1 MFKMLRQKLRSMYSL
16 RKLMSVLIT
25 IAMIIT
31 VVITNA
37 LSREDA
43 KEQIEELFDA
53 QMLQTAKVLELF
65 YVNQFT
71 QTKVEQL
78 ALQPIKLH
86 VHATDV
92 ETFAEQSTALNLMY
106 EHKLS
111 FQLLNSMGD
120 LLVYS
125 DSSGD
130 KPLTS
135 FTQGYELRNIDDVSW
150 HVFSYFSQAHKVWI
164 VTAQSEDV
172 RKELLEKMMS
182 NAWTVPLIV
191 TPIVLLI
198 LLLITYSLFKP
209 LKALEASLLSRTP
222 QDLSSLHIDL
232 PSELVPVQDAIND
245 YLSRISQAM
254 QRERRFSAD
263 AAHELKTP
271 LAIVKLHHDGLQEV
285 LNEVPES
292 LAPQLHDAHIHL
304 NAIDQGVERMSHMVE
319 QLLLLSRVDALN
331 ALNLAPTRVGEL
343 IETSINQ
350 LITIITDYEWQINI
364 ADDLTVNVDPFYM
377 ALVCKNLIENA
388 CKYSPKESIICI
400 DAAEV
405 NGQIVLRFSDNG
417 KGMTDTQILRAKERF
432 YRVDENA
439 NQGAG
444 LGLSICQHIVSLH
457 CGTIHLHSN
466 LPNGLTVVVSLP
478 IAPKT
483 IGRA

>member
-1 MFKMLRQKLRSMYSL
+1 MFTALRQKLWSIYSL
-16 RKLMSVLIT
+16 RMLMSVLIT

-31 VVITNA
+31 VATTNA

-43 KEQIEELFDA
+43 REQIEELFDA

-71 QTKVEQL
+71 RSKVEQL
-78 ALQPIKLH
+78 AQQPIKLH
-86 VHATDV
+86 VQTTDI
-92 ETFAEQSTALNLMY
+92 ETFSEQSTALNLMY

-125 DSSGD
+125 DSSGE

-135 FTQGYELRNIDDVSW
+135 FIQGYELRIIDNVWW
-150 HVFSYFSQAHKVWI
+150 HVFSYYSQAHEVWI

-172 RKELLEKMMS
+172 RKELLDKMMS
-182 NAWTVPLIV
+182 NAWAVPLIV
-191 TPIVLLI
+191 TPLVLLI
-198 LLLITYSLFKP
+198 LLLITYYLFKP
-209 LKALEASLLSRTP
+209 VKALETSLRSRTP
-222 QDLSSLHIDL
+222 QDLSSLHLDL
-232 PSELVPVQDAIND
+232 PSELVPVQHAINE

-285 LNEVPES
+285 LNEVSES

-304 NAIDQGVERMSHMVE
+304 NAIEQGVERMSHMVE

-331 ALNLAPTRVGEL
+331 ALNLVPTRVGNL
-343 IETSINQ
+343 IENSINH
-350 LITIITDYEWQINI
+350 LINIITDYEWQIDI
-364 ADDLTVNVDPFYM
+364 ADGLKVNVDPFYM
-377 ALVCKNLIENA
+377 TLVCKNLIENA
-388 CKYSPKESIICI
+388 CKYSPKESIISI

-405 NGQIVLRFSDNG
+405 NGQIVLRFSDSG
-417 KGMTDTQILRAKERF
+417 KGMTDTQIARAKERF
-432 YRVDENA
+432 YRVDENE

-444 LGLSICQHIVSLH
+444 LGLSICQHIVGLH
-457 CGTIHLHSN
+457 GGEIHLNPN
-466 LPNGLTVVVSLP
+466 LPKGLTVVVILP
-478 IAPKT
+478 IYA
-483 IGRA
+483 

>member
-1 MFKMLRQKLRSMYSL
+1 MLTVLRQKLRPIYSL
-16 RKLMSVLIT
+16 RMLMSVLIT

-43 KEQIEELFDA
+43 REQIEELFDA

-71 QTKVEQL
+71 QSKVEQL

-86 VHATDV
+86 VQTTDI
-92 ETFAEQSTALNLMY
+92 ETFAEKSTAMNLMY

-111 FQLLNSMGD
+111 FQLLNAMGD

-125 DSSGD
+125 DSSGE

-150 HVFSYFSQAHKVWI
+150 HVFSYYSQAHEVWI
-164 VTAQSEDV
+164 VTAQTEDV
-172 RKELLEKMMS
+172 RKELLEQMMS
-182 NAWTVPLIV
+182 NAWAVPLIV

-198 LLLITYSLFKP
+198 LLLITYYLFKP
-209 LKALEASLLSRTP
+209 VKALETRLLSRSP
-222 QDLSSLHIDL
+222 QDLSSLHLEL
-232 PSELVPVQDAIND
+232 PSELVPVQHAIND

-285 LNEVPES
+285 LNEVSES

-304 NAIDQGVERMSHMVE
+304 NAIEQGVERMSHMVE

-331 ALNLAPTRVGEL
+331 ALNLAPTRVSEL
-343 IETSINQ
+343 IENSINQ
-350 LITIITDYEWQINI
+350 LITIITDYEWQIDI
-364 ADDLTVNVDPFYM
+364 ADDVKVNVDPFYM
-377 ALVCKNLIENA
+377 VLVCKNLIENA

-405 NGQIVLRFSDNG
+405 NGQIVLRFVDNG
-417 KGMTDTQILRAKERF
+417 KGMTDIQIARAKERF
-432 YRVDENA
+432 YRVDENES
-439 NQGAG
+439 QGAG
-444 LGLSICQHIVSLH
+444 LGLSICQHIVGLH
-457 CGTIHLHSN
+457 GGEIHLKPN
-466 LPNGLTVVVSLP
+466 LPNGLSVTVSLP
-478 IAPKT
+478 ITPKA
-483 IGRA
+483 ISSE